1 MLLREAQAL
10 QSYTNRLLLAMSAAM
25 ACPSGRVGEQLERHV
40 DKHRFPMRIRPG
52 DRPPGAEVRKSPLN
66 VELLQALEGRSGNW
80 AALRPF
86 EGGLIAHPRP
96 RYTTAVR
103 ALDACPAR
111 ALVR

>member
-1 MLLREAQAL
+1 
-10 QSYTNRLLLAMSAAM
+10 
-25 ACPSGRVGEQLERHV
+25 
-40 DKHRFPMRIRPG
+40 MRIRPG
-52 DRPPGAEVRKSPLN
+52 DRPPGAEVGKSPLN

-103 ALDACPAR
+103 ALDARPAR
-111 ALVR
+111 ALVRSTRSPHLKTNVAGTWPVFDDFETGRLRPIAPRSSLAEC